1 MNKSCFALVLLM
13 ASAGIAP
20 AQKPPEAQKRR
31 VAVMSFGYGT
41 VRSSVQ
47 TIFGTDSDVG
57 KGISD
62 MVIDQLLK
70 DGTYRVIDRE
80 MLDKLIQEQNFSNSD
95 RADPSTAAKIG
106 RLLGVDTM
114 VVGDVTQFGRD
125 DHSTSAAGALDRWD
139 RYGISRLGVKKA
151 KAVVAI
157 TARMIDVN
165 TGEVLVSESGRGMS
179 QRSGT
184 SLLGAGGGD
193 GGGGGGGMSM
203 SSSNFGQTILG
214 EAVTE
219 AVSTLC
225 RNLDADSAK
234 LPVSAAPMVHVKG
247 EVADFTDGVMVVN
260 VGSKDGVKR
269 GDHLEVTRTVRTI
282 RDPATGKILRSID
295 EKLGEFTVTS
305 VDANSA
311 MGSFSGTGKPKVADT
326 VKTNGDE

>member
-1 MNKSCFALVLLM
+1 MLL
-13 ASAGIAP
+13 AAGAGIAP

-31 VAVMSFGYGT
+31 VAVMRFGYGT

-62 MVIDQLLK
+62 LVIDQLLK
-70 DGTYRVIDRE
+70 EGTYRVIDRE

-106 RLLGVDTM
+106 RLLGVDTI

-139 RYGISRLGVKKA
+139 HYGISRLGVKKA

-184 SLLGAGGGD
+184 SLLGAGGSE
-193 GGGGGGGMSM
+193 GGAVSM
-203 SSSNFGQTILG
+203 SSSNFAQTILG

-225 RNLDADSAK
+225 TALDGDSGR
-234 LPVSAAPMVHVKG
+234 LPVSAAPVVHIKG

-260 VGSKDGVKR
+260 VGTKDGLKV
-269 GDHLEVTRTVRTI
+269 GDHLEVTRTLRTI

-295 EKLGEFTVTS
+295 QKLGEFKVNS

-311 MGSFSGTGKPKVADT
+311 MGSFSGTGTPKVSDI
-326 VKTNGDE
+326 VKTIGDQ

>member
-1 MNKSCFALVLLM
+1 MKRSCFAGVLLVAFAGM
-13 ASAGIAP
+13 AVS
-20 AQKPPEAQKRR
+20 QKPPGVQKRR
-31 VAVMSFGYGT
+31 VAVMRFGYGT

-47 TIFGTDSDVG
+47 AIFGTDSDVG

-62 MVIDQLLK
+62 LVIDQLLK

-106 RLLGVDTM
+106 KLLGVDTM
-114 VVGDVTQFGRD
+114 VVGDITQFGRD
-125 DHSTSAAGALDRWD
+125 DHNTSAGGALGSWD
-139 RYGISRLGVKKA
+139 KYGIGRLGMKKA

-165 TGEVLVSESGRGMS
+165 TGEVLASESGRGVS

-203 SSSNFGQTILG
+203 SSSNFAQTILG

-219 AVSTLC
+219 AVTTLC
-225 RNLDADSAK
+225 TALDGDSAK
-234 LPVSAAPMVHVKG
+234 LPVSAAPVVHIKG

-260 VGSKDGVKR
+260 VGTKDGVKV
-269 GDHLEVTRTVRTI
+269 GEHLEVTRTLRTI
-282 RDPATGKILRSID
+282 KDPATGKVLRSID
-295 EKLGEFTVTS
+295 QDLGEFTVTS
-305 VDANSA
+305 ADANSA
-311 MGSFSGTGKPKVADT
+311 VGSFKGTGTPKVADV
-326 VKTNGDE
+326 VKTIGD

>member
-1 MNKSCFALVLLM
+1 MNRSCLALVVLV
-13 ASAGIAP
+13 ACAGIAP
-20 AQKPPEAQKRR
+20 AQKPPAAQKRR
-31 VAVMSFGYGT
+31 VAVMRFGYGT

-47 TIFGTDSDVG
+47 AIFGTDSDVG

-70 DGTYRVIDRE
+70 DETYRVIDRE

-125 DHSTSAAGALDRWD
+125 DHNTSAGGALGSWD
-139 RYGISRLGVKKA
+139 KYGIGRLGMKKA

-165 TGEVLVSESGRGMS
+165 TGEVLASESGRGFS

-184 SLLGAGGGD
+184 SLLGAGGSE
-193 GGGGGGGMSM
+193 GGAGGGGMSM
-203 SSSNFGQTILG
+203 GSSNFAQTILG

-225 RNLDADSAK
+225 TALDGDSAR
-234 LPVSAAPMVHVKG
+234 LPVSAAPVVHIKG
-247 EVADFTDGVMVVN
+247 EVADFTAGVMVVN
-260 VGSKDGVKR
+260 VGTKDGVKV
-269 GDHLEVTRTVRTI
+269 GDHLQVTRTLRTI
-282 RDPATGKILRSID
+282 RDPATGKVLRSID

-311 MGSFSGTGKPKVADT
+311 MGSFAGTGAPKVADI
-326 VKTNGDE
+326 VKTIGD

>member
-1 MNKSCFALVLLM
+1 MNRSCVAVMLLV
-13 ASAGIAP
+13 ACAGIAP
-20 AQKPPEAQKRR
+20 AQKPPAPQKRR
-31 VAVMSFGYGT
+31 VAVMRFGYGT

-47 TIFGTDSDVG
+47 AIFGTDSDVG

-62 MVIDQLLK
+62 MAIDHLLK

-125 DHSTSAAGALDRWD
+125 DHNTSAAGALGSWD
-139 RYGISRLGVKKA
+139 HYGISRLGMKKA

-157 TARMIDVN
+157 TARMIDVS
-165 TGEVLVSESGRGMS
+165 TGEVLASESGRGTS

-203 SSSNFGQTILG
+203 SSSNFAQTILG

-219 AVSTLC
+219 AISTLC
-225 RNLDADSAK
+225 TALDGDSAK
-234 LPVSAAPMVHVKG
+234 LPVSAPPVMHIKG

-260 VGSKDGVKR
+260 VGTKDGVKV
-269 GDHLEVTRTVRTI
+269 GDHLEVTRTLRTI
-282 RDPATGKILRSID
+282 RDPATGKVLRSID
-295 EKLGEFTVTS
+295 QKLGEFTVTS

-311 MGSFSGTGKPKVADT
+311 MGSFSGTGAPKVSDI
-326 VKTNGDE
+326 VKTIGD